1 MNARRPL
8 AIALAPFALQLAIT
22 ATPAHAQLEEVI
34 VTAQKRQESMQDV
47 PVAVTAI
54 SGDSIAR
61 QNITGLSDMNNSLP
75 NVQINQFSNSP
86 DSAVFTIRGVGVND
100 ADPYVGT
107 TVSVVVDGVVVGV
120 NTAALLSLFDIE
132 RVEILRG
139 PQGTLFGANTTG
151 GVINVVTRQ
160 PTGESGGEGQV
171 AAGNY
176 GRIDANLAYNFPIT
190 EQLAGKISL
199 LHTSHDGYFTNLL
212 NGEDLG
218 SQDVTSLRGYLQY
231 NRERYDA
238 TVIAEYVRTR
248 NGAQPGLN
256 ISDETQLL
264 FVPGETGPE
273 PRFERGQSPGV
284 PDQNHRDTYSLT
296 LTQNW
301 ETSAA
306 DWVSI
311 SNYREYDHELYSDD
325 DATTLQLLQTARQTE
340 HWQFSQELRASID
353 PTPDLRVVA
362 GGFFLTQAYD
372 LYQQGVL
379 DGFLPG
385 LGQPQTQE
393 QDNWSASLFA
403 QSYYSLSDRLTL
415 QAGVR
420 VAREETEATSTTA
433 NTFAAVPGEPASF
446 NDPVIPGSLIV
457 ASGKKDWDNIGYKV
471 GLDYRINP
479 DTMLYGYYARGF
491 KSGGFTG
498 RIAIAQDIGPF
509 DPEFLD
515 TVEVGIKSELLD
527 NRIRTNAAIFYNEYD
542 DMQVVQ
548 SITFPSGANSASIQ
562 NAGEANSYGAE
573 LEVDAYVN
581 EHLTL
586 SLAVAWL
593 ESEYEEYDTRAPDP
607 TTGEL
612 VTTSFAG
619 NPLMNAPEWSGNAS
633 ATYSTP
639 VAGGTAD
646 LFAQVTHSSDKISNY
661 TAFPQERIGEITLVN
676 AKLSWSPGSERWTV
690 GVYGRN
696 LLDKEYFLQKQ
707 WFTPSFGIGSMGA
720 PREIGAD
727 FRFSF

>member
-1 MNARRPL
+1 MHRQAYLPLSIL
-8 AIALAPFALQLAIT
+8 AINAALIAS
-22 ATPAHAQLEEVI
+22 PASAQLEEVI
-34 VTAQKRQESMQDV
+34 VTAQKRQESMQEV

-54 SGDSIAR
+54 SGDSIAQ
-61 QNITGLSDMNNSLP
+61 QNITGLANMSNMLP

-86 DSAVFTIRGVGVND
+86 DSAVFTIRGIGVND

-132 RVEILRG
+132 RVEVLRG

-160 PTGESGGEGQV
+160 PTGEYGGDAQV
-171 AAGNY
+171 AVGNY
-176 GRIDANLAYNFPIT
+176 GRIDANVAYNFPIT
-190 EQLAGKISL
+190 EQLSGKVSL

-218 SQDVTSLRGYLQY
+218 SQDVTSLRGYLRY
-231 NRERYDA
+231 ERDTYDA
-238 TVIAEYVRTR
+238 TLIAEYVRTR
-248 NGAQPGLN
+248 NGAQPNLN

-264 FVPGETGPE
+264 YVPGETGLE
-273 PRFERGQSPGV
+273 PRFDRGQSAGV

-301 ETSAA
+301 QGGAA

-311 SNYREYDHELYSDD
+311 TNYREYDHDLYSDD
-325 DATTLQLLQTARQTE
+325 DATTLQLLQTARQTD
-340 HWQFSQELRASID
+340 HWQASQELRASFD
-353 PTPDLRVVA
+353 VTPSLRMVA
-362 GGFFLTQAYD
+362 GGFLFAQSYELD
-372 LYQQGVL
+372 QQGVL
-379 DGFLPG
+379 DGFLRG

-403 QSYYSLSDRLTL
+403 QAYYSLSDKLTL
-415 QAGVR
+415 QVGAR
-420 VAREETEATSTTA
+420 VAYEETEATSTTA
-433 NTFAAVPGEPASF
+433 NTFTTEPGALASF
-446 NDPVIPGSLIV
+446 DDPLIPGSLIV
-457 ASGKKDWDNIGYKV
+457 ASGKKDWDNVGFKV
-471 GLDYRINP
+471 GLDYQL
-479 DTMLYGYYARGF
+479 DEGTMVYGYYARGF

-515 TVEVGIKSELLD
+515 TVEIGIKSEFLD
-527 NRIRTNAAIFYNEYD
+527 NRLRTNAAVFYNEYD

-548 SITFPSGANSASIQ
+548 NVTFPSGANSASIQ
-562 NAGEANSYGAE
+562 NAGEANSYGVE
-573 LEVDAYVN
+573 LEVDAAVTDR
-581 EHLTL
+581 LTL
-586 SLAVAWL
+586 SLAIAYL
-593 ESEYEEYDTRAPDP
+593 ESEYEEYDTTAPDP
-607 TTGEL
+607 ATGEL

-633 ATYSTP
+633 ADYALP
-639 VAGGTAD
+639 LAGGTAR
-646 LFAQVTHSSDKISNY
+646 LFAQITHSSDKISNY
-661 TAFPQERIGEITLVN
+661 TAFPQEQIDDITLVN
-676 AKLSWSPGSERWTV
+676 AKLSWSPASERWTA

-696 LLDKEYFLQKQ
+696 LADEEYFLQKQ

-720 PREIGAD
+720 PREVGVD
-727 FRFSF
+727 FRFNF